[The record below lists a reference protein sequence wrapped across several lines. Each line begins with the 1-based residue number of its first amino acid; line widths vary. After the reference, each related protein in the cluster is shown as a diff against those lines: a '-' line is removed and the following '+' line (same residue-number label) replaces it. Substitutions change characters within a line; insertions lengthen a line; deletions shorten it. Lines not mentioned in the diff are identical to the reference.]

1 MFKSSESQES
11 ENKDESKGDWEGVGR
26 CCGALYQGI
35 LEFQVYKVEN
45 VNIFKEK
52 RRKA

>member
-1 MFKSSESQES
+1 M
-11 ENKDESKGDWEGVGR
+11 DESKGNREGVGR

-52 RRKA
+52 RREA